1 MLKRRANR
9 VAMGATP
16 SANILVANNQIRP
29 PPNSPLITRESMLP
43 PPKITTGNIIG
54 NIKRESRAPPL
65 PRATVNAA
73 PTRPMRLIA
82 GVPTKRHRTKLPY
95 KSWDNPS
102 DIAITGATITITRPD
117 EHQ

>member
-1 MLKRRANR
+1 MLKRRATR

-16 SANILVANNQIRP
+16 SANILVPNSQIRP

-65 PRATVNAA
+65 PKATVNAA

-95 KSWDNPS
+95 RSWENPS
-102 DIAITGATITITRPD
+102 DMAITGATITITRPD

>member
-29 PPNSPLITRESMLP
+29 PPNSPLITIESMLP
-43 PPKITTGNIIG
+43 PPKITTGKIIG

-65 PRATVNAA
+65 PKATVNAA

-95 KSWDNPS
+95 KSWDNPR
-102 DIAITGATITITRPD
+102 DIAITGATITITRPE